1 MCGAKMSNHELF
13 SEVKLT
19 VQEAKAL
26 MNSDIYTDNP
36 IADNFSALLFA
47 YEKLYSQQ
55 KRLLKIGDKQLLQL
69 NRLLRQIKII
79 LDNIPVGIVIV
90 GVEGTVQPSYSKH
103 MHTLFDLEKISCMFI
118 EDVLYLEDHREE
130 ERETFKNWLKLVFD
144 TSIDWDLI
152 CGIAPDIIEYDSE
165 DGQVFYRTNYHRIID
180 ENQSASLMIYLSDI
194 TERMRQ
200 RKIIQKQKTEH
211 NFGMEIFSTLLSQN
225 SNNDTSDF
233 IYETKKM
240 LNSCKKIFNNIHDE
254 EDKAPSYNNILRLM
268 HSIKGLSKTYG
279 MNELARLA
287 HSTEEVL
294 NQLRSNKITFETG
307 LFEGVP
313 ASEKILGLFEVMK
326 NLLSNAE
333 KILQK
338 LFKRGSGTITATRE
352 QRRDKKFDSERLDE
366 LVSLC
371 EAVDTNNPDISQQLS
386 EQISTIKN
394 RVKELAFQPLDIIND
409 RLLKIVSEVSAS
421 LNKEAELKISGDR
434 ILLSDDS
441 HHLVI
446 SALIHLLRNSLDH
459 GIESSE
465 ARKAAGKSLVGQI
478 KIHTTLTDKSITILF
493 EDDGAGIDPDA
504 IAKKASEKGIV
515 SRNDIETL
523 TYEDKINMIFLPGF
537 SSRDVTTEV
546 SGRGVGLDVV
556 HDSMVKLGG
565 SVKIESEINK
575 NTRFYLSFPTTI

>member
-1 MCGAKMSNHELF
+1 MSKHELF

-19 VQEAKAL
+19 IQKAKAL
-26 MNSDIYTDNP
+26 MNSELYTANP
-36 IADNFSALLFA
+36 IADHFSALLIA

-55 KRLLKIGDKQLLQL
+55 RRLIQKGDKQLLQL
-69 NRLLRQIKII
+69 NRLLRQITII

-90 GVEGTVQPSYSKH
+90 NAEGIIQPSYSQH
-103 MHTLFDLEKISCMFI
+103 MHTLFDLKKISGMFI
-118 EDVLYLEDHREE
+118 EDVLYFDDQREE

-144 TSIDWDLI
+144 TSHDWDLI
-152 CGIAPDIIEYDSE
+152 GGIAPDIIEYDSK
-165 DGQVFYRTNYHRIID
+165 DGQMLYSTNYHRIIN
-180 ENQSASLMIYLSDI
+180 ENHETSLMIYLVDI

-200 RKIIQKQKTEH
+200 KMVIQKQKNEH
-211 NFGMEIFSTLLSQN
+211 NFGMEIFSALLSHDN
-225 SNNDTSDF
+225 SNDTSDF

-240 LNSCKKIFNNIHDE
+240 LNRCQQLFNNIHDE
-254 EDKAPSYNNILRLM
+254 EDKAPSYNNIFRLT

-287 HSTEEVL
+287 HSTEEIL

-307 LFEGVP
+307 LSEGVT
-313 ASEKILGLFEVMK
+313 ASEKVLELFKIMK
-326 NLLSNAE
+326 NLLENAE
-333 KILQK
+333 KILHK
-338 LFKRGSGTITATRE
+338 IFKKGAVTITATRA
-352 QRRDKKFDSERLDE
+352 QRRGVKVESERIDE
-366 LVSLC
+366 LIHLC
-371 EAVDTNNPDISQQLS
+371 ETLNMNNPDISQHLS
-386 EQISTIKN
+386 EQIYTIKN
-394 RVKELAFQPLDIIND
+394 RVKELVFQPLDIIFD
-409 RLLKIVSEVSAS
+409 RLFKIVNEVSAS

-441 HHLVI
+441 LHLII
-446 SALIHLLRNSLDH
+446 SSLIHLLRNSLDH

-465 ARKAAGKSLVGQI
+465 IRKATGKSLVGQI
-478 KIHTTLTDKSITILF
+478 KIHTTLTDKNINILF

-504 IAKKASEKGIV
+504 IAEKASEKGII

-523 TYEDKINMIFLPGF
+523 SYEDKINIIFLPGF

-575 NTRFYLSFPTTI
+575 STRFYLSFPITKQIK